1 MFIEDLELLPE
12 VCDTVMPLSLNII
25 RLMQIQSGPVNRDLL
40 TEVSGIEN
48 VLLPM

>member
-1 MFIEDLELLPE
+1 MFIEDLELLSE

-25 RLMQIQSGPVNRDLL
+25 RLMQIKSSPINHDLL